1 MGVQVKQQE
10 IYMSM
15 QQLRDQQR
23 KKQLAAEKEMDKSYS
38 QAEKKAKQVCARA
51 RGTLPS
57 I

>member
-1 MGVQVKQQE
+1 VQVKQQE